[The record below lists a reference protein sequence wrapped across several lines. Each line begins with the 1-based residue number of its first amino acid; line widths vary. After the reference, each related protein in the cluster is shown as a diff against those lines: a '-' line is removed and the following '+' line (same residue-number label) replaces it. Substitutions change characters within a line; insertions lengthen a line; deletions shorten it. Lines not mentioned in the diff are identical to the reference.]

1 MKFIKMCD
9 NAHLVFFSMSM
20 SYKLIL
26 LSEKSERTEKNKYFL
41 SLTNIYDDS
50 RLTNWLTVFVKKK

>member
-1 MKFIKMCD
+1 MCD

-50 RLTNWLTVFVKKK
+50 RLTN